1 MNKKIYNNL
10 NIENLTKTDWFNQF
24 DELQQKEIL
33 KGLQENLDIS
43 VFANSVFNLNQMIQI
58 RLGLKS
64 DLEVSIYANPKYSWK
79 EMNEIRMNLLKES
92 TL

>member
-1 MNKKIYNNL
+1 MKKIYNNL

-43 VFANSVFNLNQMIQI
+43 VFANSVFNLNQMNQI